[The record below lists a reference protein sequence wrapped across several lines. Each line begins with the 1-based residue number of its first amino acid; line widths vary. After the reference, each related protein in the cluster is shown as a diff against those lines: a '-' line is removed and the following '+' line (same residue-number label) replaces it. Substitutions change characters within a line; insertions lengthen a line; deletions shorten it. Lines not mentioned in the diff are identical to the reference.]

1 MNCKV
6 CGEQMEGDGYTVV
19 VHCPRVDVIGIE
31 PDCNPVYCETDDEH

>member
-19 VHCPRVDVIGIE
+19 VHCPRVDVSDIE